1 MKLAAGRLLSKHI
14 LIVKFNLVDCF
25 VQDAASKG
33 VGLVYDSSS
42 EEQKKELV
50 QILLTTLG
58 GKSTVV
64 AKVNEDTKVFE
75 EGQLGK
81 TPTGEN
87 LSTYKELW

>member
-1 MKLAAGRLLSKHI
+1 M
-14 LIVKFNLVDCF
+14 
-25 VQDAASKG
+25 
-33 VGLVYDSSS
+33 VYDSSS

-64 AKVNEDTKVFE
+64 AKVEEGTKVFE

-87 LSTYKELW
+87 LSTYKELWYRNPLAAF